1 MWEGDVPSETERIL
15 VKGLMDFPKRIV
27 RQILSGPD
35 RARFVV
41 NLSNKVLL
49 RTYYSGMGSE
59 GIVLHWLAN
68 AVRAEEPALIPDD
81 AVCWYSSCDKQS
93 LARRVLGKYG
103 SLGPQHVF
111 GDMLARHDK
120 ETCATLDAVK
130 WPADTKNAGEG
141 VKVLKTTAKRSSFLQ
156 VAANSIMDPLS
167 VAAPARRGTRTTFA
181 TSSASELP
189 RLMMAE
195 AAAKRHTCAWNR
207 LSTRSSR
214 PIVSWLNQVHSR
226 RQTAPGAGGDESIGV
241 YEPTWWGDGEKREGE
256 SP

>member
-130 WPADTKNAGEG
+130 WPADTK
-141 VKVLKTTAKRSSFLQ
+141 KR
-156 VAANSIMDPLS
+156 
-167 VAAPARRGTRTTFA
+167 RRG
-181 TSSASELP
+181 SEGAQDNGKTKQLP
-189 RLMMAE
+189 AGRR
-195 AAAKRHTCAWNR
+195 KFDHG
-207 LSTRSSR
+207 
-214 PIVSWLNQVHSR
+214 PIVCGSTSEEGDEDDVCDIVSVRIAKVDDGRGGSEEAHVRMEQALDAIFETNR
-226 RQTAPGAGGDESIGV
+226 ILAEPGAFKETDSARCGG
-241 YEPTWWGDGEKREGE
+241 
-256 SP
+256 